1 MLADPESWFLHDVT
15 ELLLLPAGPSQKC
28 CHLLGH
34 QKQQG
39 DWWEVPC
46 GGVELVALHL
56 SGFQEIQQSLRD
68 DQLGGGGYNE
78 ESFLVGQ
85 KSGQRRLVWVEF

>member
-1 MLADPESWFLHDVT
+1 MLADTESCFHHDVA

-28 CHLLGH
+28 CHLTGH

-39 DWWEVPC
+39 GWWQVPC
-46 GGVELVALHL
+46 EGVELVALHL
-56 SGFQEIQQSLRD
+56 SGFQAIQQSLRD
-68 DQLGGGGYNE
+68 QAAGGGCNE